1 MTRLPKSFIED
12 RRLRDAARAVLAD
25 DLARLRAALAEQGIA
40 ARVSAEVRATIGAR
54 IAAGAR
60 DVLDE
65 ARSLAGDRKGVLA
78 LLVGALVLFL
88 ARGPIAQWLFGP
100 EDEEAEGDEAN
111 ALADEGAAP
120 PAPAAPAAPA
130 EPPAPAPATLAPE
143 GNPA

>member
-1 MTRLPKSFIED
+1 VTRLPEDFIAD

-65 ARSLAGDRKGVLA
+65 ARSLAADHKGVLA
-78 LLVGALVLFL
+78 LLVGALVLLL
-88 ARGPIAQWLFGP
+88 ARGPIAQWLFGS
-100 EDEEAEGDEAN
+100 EDEEAESDA
-111 ALADEGAAP
+111 AKAVADEGAAP
-120 PAPAAPAAPA
+120 PAPAAPADPA
-130 EPPAPAPATLAPE
+130 APAPATLAPE